1 MSKNVYIVSAKY
13 AAGLFKEFSFL
24 GKKLEELGCRVN
36 YILAQKYEKIV
47 LEYKKENCSFANY
60 YYIFES
66 ANSKE
71 IVRDTISYQ
80 LTIRRRIDSLFSEE
94 FPDFFLVYNP
104 HPLNYLLLQQ
114 AKKANTLCQTAIY
127 LHEPHKPDKHL
138 YGMIGS
144 LYFKIVDI
152 CQELCLKYTDI
163 IILPS
168 PYAVE
173 LFKIRFPKFS
183 GRSYLAPI
191 LISDRPVEPQPRKFL
206 TIAGVINKGKGLDT
220 FCELIEY
227 AAERNLNYQFR
238 IATTSNIESYVN
250 SLSESAKKI
259 TLIENPNS
267 ITDREMFKIHAE
279 SKAFFLLHTT
289 GTQSGAMIVA
299 FMHGTPLI
307 ARDIPAFSQFIQHK
321 QNSCLVDKQCTSQN
335 MISEIEYVEK
345 NLEQIS
351 IRSRQSFEDIFSEE
365 NWSKNYKWLIEL
377 LSSENYEVIN

>member
-1 MSKNVYIVSAKY
+1 VSKNIFIVSAKY
-13 AAGLFKEFSFL
+13 AAGLFKEFSLFGKNLEQL
-24 GKKLEELGCRVN
+24 GYQVN
-36 YILAQKYEKIV
+36 YILARKYEKIV
-47 LEYKKENCSFANY
+47 LEYTKDQPSFSKY
-60 YYIFES
+60 YYVFDS
-66 ANSKE
+66 ANSRE
-71 IVRDTISYQ
+71 IIRDTISYQ
-80 LTIRRRIDSLFSEE
+80 LTIRRTIDSLFLEIS
-94 FPDFFLVYNP
+94 PDFFLIYNP

-114 AKKANTLCQTAIY
+114 AKKANILCQTAIY
-127 LHEPHKPDKHL
+127 LHEPHKPDKYL
-138 YGMIGS
+138 YGIIGS

-163 IILPS
+163 MILPS

-191 LISDRPVEPQPRKFL
+191 LISNRPVEPQLRKFL

-227 AAERNLNYQFR
+227 AVERNLNYQFR

-259 TLIENPNS
+259 TLIENPRS
-267 ITDREMFKIHAE
+267 ITDKEMFQIHAE

-307 ARDIPAFSQFIQHK
+307 ARDIPAFSQFIQDK
-321 QNSCLVDKQCTSQN
+321 KNSCLIDKQCTSAN
-335 MISEIEYVEK
+335 VISQIEYVEK
-345 NLEQIS
+345 NLEQLS
-351 IRSRQSFEDIFSEE
+351 IGSRKSFEDIFSED
-365 NWSKNYKWLIEL
+365 NWSSNYSWLVDL
-377 LSSENYEVIN
+377 LASDSRETTN

>member
-1 MSKNVYIVSAKY
+1 MVKNIFIASAKY
-13 AAGLFKEFSFL
+13 SPGLFKEFSLFGKNLEQL
-24 GKKLEELGCRVN
+24 GYQVN
-36 YILAQKYEKIV
+36 YILARKYEKIV
-47 LEYKKENCSFANY
+47 FEYTKEQSSSSKY
-60 YYIFES
+60 YYIFDS
-66 ANSKE
+66 ANSRE
-71 IVRDTISYQ
+71 IIRDIIHYQ
-80 LTIRRRIDSLFSEE
+80 LTISQIIDSLFLEKS
-94 FPDFFLVYNP
+94 PDFFLIYNP

-114 AKKANTLCQTAIY
+114 AKKANILCQTAIY
-127 LHEPHKPDKHL
+127 LHEPHKPDKYL
-138 YGMIGS
+138 YGIIGS

-168 PYAVE
+168 PHAVE
-173 LFKIRFPKFS
+173 LFKIRFPKFN

-206 TIAGVINKGKGLDT
+206 TIAGFINKDKGLDT
-220 FCELIEY
+220 FCELIEC

-259 TLIENPNS
+259 TLIDNPSS
-267 ITDREMFKIHAE
+267 ITDKEMFQIHAE
-279 SKAFFLLHTT
+279 SKAFFLLNTS
-289 GTQSGAMIVA
+289 GTQSGGMIVA

-321 QNSCLVDKQCTSQN
+321 QNACLVDKQCTSQD

-351 IRSRQSFEDIFSEE
+351 IGSRQSFEDIFSEK
-365 NWSKNYKWLIEL
+365 NWSENYKWLIEL
-377 LSSENYEVIN
+377 LSSENHEVTT